1 MAMRTSLYIISMV
14 RRCQSRMA
22 CTEPLSGTP
31 SGHRG
36 TTTYTANRSPASIL
50 LTILSDS
57 SLGMRCS
64 ALMSST
70 DTPSFCRHA

>member
-1 MAMRTSLYIISMV
+1 MASAMSLYIISMV

-31 SGHRG
+31 SGHMG

-57 SLGMRCS
+57 SLGMRCRAS
-64 ALMSST
+64 MLST
-70 DTPSFCRHA
+70 ATPSSRRHA